1 LLVYIPIVEWCV
13 FVKRYCTFA
22 ILECLH
28 YSPLHKTTPARVVLC
43 SVEGEV
49 VYFTASG
56 QIRKTTVESGY

>member
-1 LLVYIPIVEWCV
+1 MEWCV
-13 FVKRYCTFA
+13 FVKCYCRFA

-28 YSPLHKTTPARVVLC
+28 YSPLHKTAPSRVVLC

-56 QIRKTTVESGY
+56 RVRKTTVESGY